1 MLKPEGPVEHPA
13 APLRP
18 TMTYPDL
25 IPKRRRRDI
34 RALKRL
40 RHRGP
45 IIRAALLVFL
55 LVGSLLVALVITLT
69 RNADHTNKQ
78 QVGTELTSS
87 ARVASSSFAAVRAD
101 LRAQAGQLA
110 TSLDLQRA
118 IVANDTAAI
127 AQIAKTHHARIHAR
141 GRTFGSLAGQ
151 PRVASTATI
160 AQGSAVLARVTLA
173 LTLDKRM
180 LDFVRAATPLPTNGA
195 LLLVRNDRII
205 AGGKAGTPVTLTGD
219 HASVGTT
226 VFMAKASRLAVA
238 DATVLAIEPMAA
250 VDARGVPYQRKVML
264 LALLTLALAAGVAA
278 RLGRPLAQMFG
289 ELSEQAETDALT
301 GLPNR
306 RTIDARL
313 AEEFDRARRHGTHLT
328 FVLVDIDNFKD
339 VNDQLGH
346 QFGDDVLRSVA
357 PVLAGS
363 LRALDLAGR
372 FGGEE
377 FALILPGTPLV
388 AGRRVADQIRK
399 TLSKVSFG
407 DAERGIINVTA
418 SFGVAE
424 FPECSSIEEL
434 IERADKALYRA
445 KRAGKNCV
453 VAGDQEPA
461 TPKPRTRAKAS
472 PAVSA

>member
-1 MLKPEGPVEHPA
+1 
-13 APLRP
+13 
-18 TMTYPDL
+18 MTYPDL
-25 IPKRRRRDI
+25 IPKRRRRDVP
-34 RALKRL
+34 ALRRL

-69 RNADHTNKQ
+69 RSADHTNKQ

-141 GRTFGSLAGQ
+141 GRTFGSLAGE

-173 LTLDKRM
+173 LTLDKRL
-180 LDFVRAATPLPTNGA
+180 LDFVRAATPLPANGA

-238 DATVLAIEPMAA
+238 DATVLAIEPMTA
-250 VDARGVPYQRKVML
+250 VDARGVPYRRKVML

-313 AEEFDRARRHGTHLT
+313 AEEFDRARRHGTHLS
-328 FVLVDIDNFKD
+328 FVLVDIDNFKK

-424 FPECSSIEEL
+424 FPECSSIDEL

-453 VAGDQEPA
+453 VAGDKEPA
-461 TPKPRTRAKAS
+461 TPRPRTRAKAS